1 MLAAAARRLPSTP
14 PPAVA
19 GAAPAVTPVPSAL
32 GVGLPIGVAAGALGG
47 VAGLGGAVFSIP
59 MLVRYGGLAQRAA
72 AGTALTAVIGTATAS
87 AVTFGA
93 AGHLDVGVAA
103 VLGACRRGC
112 CARRSAAS

>member
-1 MLAAAARRLPSTP
+1 MRHPPPCLPRAYAAPPSGAAAAHP
-14 PPAVA
+14 P
-19 GAAPAVTPVPSAL
+19 GDAL
-32 GVGLPIGVAAGALGG
+32 GRSGEAL
-47 VAGLGGAVFSIP
+47 AGLGGAVFSIP